1 MRFVPGLCAV
11 CVLSVVIATDVIW
24 LLAAGISIT
33 VSDPRVGFLLLVPV
47 TYALLSRLLLLRSH
61 PLKQVLRRFE
71 NALLGL
77 VLFAFAWMAAT
88 MLCHLMMTTRF
99 PYADAVL
106 AAWDER
112 LGFNW
117 RHYFRFV
124 VESPEIRFM
133 LAPSYNLFKPA
144 SLIAFLVLALS
155 ENPRRATFLFEAFFI
170 SSVLCILIGAFFP
183 AEGATAHYLRATVPD
198 DMVRYLPGLYHL
210 DALQWLRE
218 GQVVTIDP
226 TRLPGLVTF
235 PSFHTAG
242 GIVVATAFWRTRWFI
257 PVAVYTVCMIASTPI
272 YGAHYAIDLVAGAVV
287 AVAVMIALGSLSC
300 YRGVLGRAPVG
311 APDHV

>member
-33 VSDPRVGFLLLVPV
+33 VSDPRVGFLLLVPIA
-47 TYALLSRLLLLRSH
+47 YALLSRLLLLRSH

-106 AAWDER
+106 AVWDER

-117 RHYFRFV
+117 RHYFF
-124 VESPEIRFM
+124 S
-133 LAPSYNLFKPA
+133 
-144 SLIAFLVLALS
+144 
-155 ENPRRATFLFEAFFI
+155 
-170 SSVLCILIGAFFP
+170 
-183 AEGATAHYLRATVPD
+183 
-198 DMVRYLPGLYHL
+198 
-210 DALQWLRE
+210 RE
-218 GQVVTIDP
+218 GCCKFCIT
-226 TRLPGLVTF
+226 L
-235 PSFHTAG
+235 S
-242 GIVVATAFWRTRWFI
+242 
-257 PVAVYTVCMIASTPI
+257 I
-272 YGAHYAIDLVAGAVV
+272 YWIK
-287 AVAVMIALGSLSC
+287 IT
-300 YRGVLGRAPVG
+300 
-311 APDHV
+311 